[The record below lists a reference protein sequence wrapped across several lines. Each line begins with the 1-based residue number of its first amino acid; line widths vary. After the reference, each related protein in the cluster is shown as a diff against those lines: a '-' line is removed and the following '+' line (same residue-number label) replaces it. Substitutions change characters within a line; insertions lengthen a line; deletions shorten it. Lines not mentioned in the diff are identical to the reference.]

1 MIESNDGVQDWS
13 GRLETKIEGTIFS
26 RTMVFE
32 ETLSTQDAAARAC
45 IGLAK
50 DHPATLVVASK
61 QLMGRGSRAKNW
73 YDAFSCTLPSSI
85 AIGPEFLDLD
95 NANISAR
102 AGLAALDAI
111 AQAAPG
117 HQFGIKWPNDIHVI
131 FDGVSQKKIAGVLI
145 EHARDS
151 IVIGIGINCTQ
162 SSTDFHPEIQDTAVS
177 LKQLGS
183 KTSRIDLACM
193 LIDSLNYWL
202 SVASEDEVLSHWN
215 LNDALVGQTRKFVH
229 DNRPCTGKV
238 IEINPL
244 SLIRLQTDDG
254 IKFLPA
260 EQTRIVSQT
269 D

>member
-1 MIESNDGVQDWS
+1 MIASNEDIHDWS
-13 GRLETKIEGTIFS
+13 DRLESQIEGTIFS
-26 RTMVFE
+26 RTVVFD

-45 IGLAK
+45 IGFPK
-50 DHPATLVVASK
+50 DHQATLVLASK
-61 QLMGRGSRAKNW
+61 QLMGRGSRANNW
-73 YDAFSCTLPSSI
+73 YDALSCTLPSSI

-102 AGLAALDAI
+102 AGLATLDAI

-117 HQFGIKWPNDIHVI
+117 HQFGIKWPNDIHAI
-131 FDGVSQKKIAGVLI
+131 FDGVTQKKIAGVLI

-162 SSTDFHPEIQDTAVS
+162 TVTDFHPEIQGTAVS

-183 KTSRIDLACM
+183 KASRIDLACM

-215 LNDALVGQTRKFVH
+215 FNDAIVGQTRKFVH
-229 DNRPCTGKV
+229 DNKPYTGK
-238 IEINPL
+238 IIAINPL
-244 SLIRLQTDDG
+244 SAIRLDTESG
-254 IKFLPA
+254 IVVLPA
-260 EQTRIVSQT
+260 EQTRIISQKA
-269 D
+269 